1 MIDYLSFVCNS
12 IIYYYRI
19 IRLEFNHQRLHYYTE
34 IDAVLMIGRKLQFN
48 NMQYLINYYERQQQQ
63 QQQLQCQQLQQN
75 YLQPD
80 RIQSPKKGGQI
91 YDIKLYLT

>member
-1 MIDYLSFVCNS
+1 M
-12 IIYYYRI
+12 
-19 IRLEFNHQRLHYYTE
+19 EFNHQRLHYYTE
-34 IDAVLMIGRKLQFN
+34 IDAVLMIGRKLHFN

-80 RIQSPKKGGQI
+80 RIQSPKKGGHI